1 MNIEEL
7 QGHLNNCLQQ
17 LQKNQID
24 DDSKLEL
31 ELLAIQLKRQIRLQV
46 FDPLKNLDNV
56 TLVDTSQLSL
66 LVSQVQTEIGNEQR
80 RVERVQK
87 ITSIAKIALK
97 AAGLPIPS

>member
-1 MNIEEL
+1 MNIDEL
-7 QGHLNNCLQQ
+7 YGHLNDCLHH

-31 ELLAIQLKRQIRLQV
+31 ELLAIQLKRQKRLQV

-56 TLVDTSQLSL
+56 TIVDTSQLSL
-66 LVSQVQTEIGNEQR
+66 LVSQVQTEMSNEQR
-80 RVERVQK
+80 RTELVRK
-87 ITSIAKIALK
+87 ITLIAKIGLK